1 MCIREYEKVR
11 DFIVLHY
18 CLTQRTDG
26 ELWRYVAAMDVPETL
41 IRKMELFFARGI
53 VALEGDESF
62 HEPSWVS
69 IFFGQERYPRRYDPM
84 VGRVD
89 TDRLKAG
96 MRHRRETIARLT
108 DGLPLHS
115 EFIARTCPAPRAAA
129 A

>member
-11 DFIVLHY
+11 DFIILHY
-18 CLTQRTDG
+18 CLSRRTDS
-26 ELWRYVAAMDVPETL
+26 ELWRYASAIDLPGSL
-41 IRKMELFFARGI
+41 RRKMELFFARGI

-69 IFFGQERYPRRYDPM
+69 IFFGQEHPPRRYDPM
-84 VGRVD
+84 VDRVD
-89 TDRLKAG
+89 TERLKAG

-115 EFIARTCPAPRAAA
+115 EFVARTCPAPRAAA